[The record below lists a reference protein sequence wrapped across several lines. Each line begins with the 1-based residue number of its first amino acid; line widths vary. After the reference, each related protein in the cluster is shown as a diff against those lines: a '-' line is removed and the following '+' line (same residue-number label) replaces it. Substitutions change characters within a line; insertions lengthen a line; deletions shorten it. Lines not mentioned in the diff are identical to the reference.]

1 MTNPES
7 RGADQAVD
15 ELHLP
20 VVTPGTDAQRPSGQ
34 GVIAIP
40 IVDGHR
46 GGVRPGRWPSAEEL
60 SALGHVLVPRP
71 IREQAVIPHAVEAAR
86 EHMQED
92 APDELRRGQGHGL
105 LTRCVGTAV
114 VGVAEPDLPRVEGE
128 EPLVGDGD
136 PMRVPTDVIEHLVG
150 PGEGWLGVDHPV
162 GLPGGLEMGGK
173 VLPIV
178 EGVECAGEV
187 QLAGLERLAHGVE
200 QQPANEP
207 GEHPDREEE
216 PGAARH
222 PLRTIGRESPAG
234 DHAVEVGMMH
244 QGLAPGVEHRKEPDL
259 GAQMTGIRRD
269 GPQRLGDR
277 PEEEAIDDGLVLVG
291 DGGDRRGHREDDVEV
306 VDGEQVRSARA
317 SDWHVG
323 QWRLRHELYQTRWC
337 PHRSHCSTWPPRA
350 AVRQASIA
358 VMTRR
363 SAVESEPPAWAR

>member
-1 MTNPES
+1 
-7 RGADQAVD
+7 
-15 ELHLP
+15 
-20 VVTPGTDAQRPSGQ
+20 
-34 GVIAIP
+34 
-40 IVDGHR
+40 
-46 GGVRPGRWPSAEEL
+46 
-60 SALGHVLVPRP
+60 
-71 IREQAVIPHAVEAAR
+71 
-86 EHMQED
+86 
-92 APDELRRGQGHGL
+92 
-105 LTRCVGTAV
+105 
-114 VGVAEPDLPRVEGE
+114 
-128 EPLVGDGD
+128 
-136 PMRVPTDVIEHLVG
+136 MRVPTDVIEHLVG

-306 VDGEQVRSARA
+306 VDGEQVRSARIDPRGAGERLARRAMAIATRVVPDPLVPAPVALLHVATEGRGPAGLDRGHDA
-317 SDWHVG
+317 SLG
-323 QWRLRHELYQTRWC
+323 
-337 PHRSHCSTWPPRA
+337 
-350 AVRQASIA
+350 
-358 VMTRR
+358 RR
-363 SAVESEPPAWAR
+363 E

>member
-1 MTNPES
+1 M
-7 RGADQAVD
+7 
-15 ELHLP
+15 
-20 VVTPGTDAQRPSGQ
+20 TPGTDAQRPSGQ

-150 PGEGWLGVDHPV
+150 PGEGWLGVDPPV

-207 GEHPDREEE
+207 GE
-216 PGAARH
+216 G
-222 PLRTIGRESPAG
+222 S
-234 DHAVEVGMMH
+234 
-244 QGLAPGVEHRKEPDL
+244 GLASELR
-259 GAQMTGIRRD
+259 AQ
-269 GPQRLGDR
+269 GDFLSVAACEVR
-277 PEEEAIDDGLVLVG
+277 PE
-291 DGGDRRGHREDDVEV
+291 
-306 VDGEQVRSARA
+306 ARKPVT
-317 SDWHVG
+317 HVHG
-323 QWRLRHELYQTRWC
+323 
-337 PHRSHCSTWPPRA
+337 P
-350 AVRQASIA
+350 
-358 VMTRR
+358 
-363 SAVESEPPAWAR
+363 

>member
-1 MTNPES
+1 M
-7 RGADQAVD
+7 
-15 ELHLP
+15 
-20 VVTPGTDAQRPSGQ
+20 
-34 GVIAIP
+34 
-40 IVDGHR
+40 
-46 GGVRPGRWPSAEEL
+46 RWK
-60 SALGHVLVPRP
+60 PRP

-222 PLRTIGRESPAG
+222 PLRTIGESPPPLAIG
-234 DHAVEVGMMH
+234 CYLVVFRREVGRS
-244 QGLAPGVEHRKEPDL
+244 GRSVSATTCDWVLPGGGAKL
-259 GAQMTGIRRD
+259 GAS
-269 GPQRLGDR
+269 
-277 PEEEAIDDGLVLVG
+277 AINCCYHALI
-291 DGGDRRGHREDDVEV
+291 
-306 VDGEQVRSARA
+306 SF
-317 SDWHVG
+317 
-323 QWRLRHELYQTRWC
+323 
-337 PHRSHCSTWPPRA
+337 
-350 AVRQASIA
+350 
-358 VMTRR
+358 
-363 SAVESEPPAWAR
+363 

>member
-1 MTNPES
+1 M
-7 RGADQAVD
+7 
-15 ELHLP
+15 
-20 VVTPGTDAQRPSGQ
+20 TPGTDAQRPSGQ

-40 IVDGHR
+40 IVDGPR

-105 LTRCVGTAV
+105 QTRCVGTAG

-136 PMRVPTDVIEHLVG
+136 PMCIPTDVIEHLVG

-207 GEHPDREEE
+207 GYIPIAREFPMGKTAKLFWSGRSQAVRLPKEFRMNGEE
-216 PGAARH
+216 VRIRKQGAAVVLE
-222 PLRTIGRESPAG
+222 PVVTDWAWLDAIEGKFLRDFFAEG
-234 DHAVEVGMMH
+234 
-244 QGLAPGVEHRKEPDL
+244 
-259 GAQMTGIRRD
+259 
-269 GPQRLGDR
+269 
-277 PEEEAIDDGLVLVG
+277 
-291 DGGDRRGHREDDVEV
+291 
-306 VDGEQVRSARA
+306 
-317 SDWHVG
+317 
-323 QWRLRHELYQTRWC
+323 
-337 PHRSHCSTWPPRA
+337 
-350 AVRQASIA
+350 
-358 VMTRR
+358 
-363 SAVESEPPAWAR
+363 